1 MTQLRYDEG
10 DDNDLVIDLYDNRLA
25 ALLAWLWP
33 GAGHFYQ
40 RRFAKGFLF
49 MVCILGTFLM
59 GLRIGGG
66 RVVYASLK
74 GEDFRWQYFCQ
85 AAIGIPALPAMVQSV
100 VMRNGA
106 DPIWVMCE
114 RYPKIKDARGNLV
127 DYVIDGKPVT
137 YQRIDP
143 ARSATV
149 PGSLKDGFMAPP
161 AGKIDLNENDVLG
174 MWHVELGN
182 WFEIGTFYTVIAGLL
197 NLLAIY
203 DAFAGPVILA
213 TVQDPFKEE

>member
-1 MTQLRYDEG
+1 MTQLRFDG
-10 DDNDLVIDLYDNRLA
+10 DQGDMIIDLYDNRLA

-49 MVCILGTFLM
+49 MLCILGTFLM
-59 GLRIGGG
+59 GLRIGSG

-74 GEDFRWQYFCQ
+74 SEDFRWQYFCQ
-85 AAIGIPALPAMVQSV
+85 AAIGIPALPALVQSISI
-100 VMRNGA
+100 RNGG

-114 RYPKIKDARGNLV
+114 RYPAGHRVDGRLV
-127 DYVIDGKPVT
+127 EYSRIDGE
-137 YQRIDP
+137 Q
-143 ARSATV
+143 SGSV

-161 AGKIDLNENDVLG
+161 SGKIDLDKSDVLG
-174 MWHVELGN
+174 MWHIELGN

-203 DAFAGPVILA
+203 DAFAGPVIL
-213 TVQDPFKEE
+213 TKIIDPFGET

>member
-10 DDNDLVIDLYDNRLA
+10 DDSDLVIDLYDNRLA

-74 GEDFRWQYFCQ
+74 GDDFRWQYFCQ

-100 VMRNGA
+100 VIRNGA
-106 DPIWVMCE
+106 DPIWVLCE
-114 RYPKIKDARGNLV
+114 RYPAGTRV
-127 DYVIDGKPVT
+127 DGKLVE
-137 YQRIDP
+137 Y
-143 ARSATV
+143 ARMETAVGKDV
-149 PGSLKDGFMAPP
+149 PKTLKDGFMAPP
-161 AGKIDLNENDVLG
+161 AGKIDLNNNDVLG

>member
-1 MTQLRYDEG
+1 MTQLRYD
-10 DDNDLVIDLYDNRLA
+10 DDNDGDLTIDLYDNRVA

-59 GLRIGGG
+59 GLRIGSG

-74 GEDFRWQYFCQ
+74 NEDFRWQYFCQ
-85 AAIGIPALPAMVQSV
+85 AAIGVPAFPAIVQSV
-100 VMRNGA
+100 VMRDGG

-114 RYPKIKDARGNLV
+114 RYPERAVVN
-127 DYVIDGKPVT
+127 GKLIE
-137 YQRIDP
+137 YSRIDP
-143 ARSATV
+143 AKAGNVSKT
-149 PGSLKDGFMAPP
+149 LKDGFMAPP
-161 AGKIDLNENDVLG
+161 AGKIDLNANDVLG

-203 DAFAGPVILA
+203 DAFAGPVILK
-213 TVQDPFKEE
+213 TVQDPFEDK